1 VSEVQGGESTA
12 LLYAS
17 AAFYRAHGLGNDYLV
32 FERGESASG
41 WLVSP
46 GAIQEI
52 CHRGR
57 GAGSD
62 GLVILLDSQPR
73 DRIYPLRMFNPDGTE
88 FERSGNGL
96 RVLASYL
103 YRAGRVGRASFEVRS
118 GGSTIPITVHEATP
132 LGSYDVSV
140 VMGAAR
146 VGLDAVDGDASALDS
161 AGHAVHPTLGPVAFV
176 PVSVGNPH
184 AVVFPEPDASAP
196 IDDVGPFLSKHR
208 AFPRGVN
215 VQIADVP
222 APDRMRIAIWERG
235 VGRTSASGT
244 SACASV
250 VAAVHTGRLRP
261 GRVVVEME
269 GGRVRVSVTPD
280 LEVTLRGPVED
291 VEEGL
296 LTVGLL
302 RRLAEA
308 EEDSGLERPLGTD
321 AAQ

>member
-1 VSEVQGGESTA
+1 MSDGEGAGSKA
-12 LLYAS
+12 PLYAS
-17 AAFYRAHGLGNDYLV
+17 ATFYRAHGLGNDYLV
-32 FERGESASG
+32 FEAGESANG
-41 WLVSP
+41 WRVSP
-46 GAIQEI
+46 AAVQEI

-57 GAGSD
+57 GVGSD
-62 GLVILLDSQPR
+62 GVVILLDSRPR
-73 DRIYPLRMFNPDGTE
+73 DGVYPLRMFNPDGSE

-103 YRAGRVGRASFEVRS
+103 HRAGRVGRASFEVRS

-140 VMGAAR
+140 VMGGAR
-146 VGLDAVDGDASALDS
+146 VGLDAVAGDPSALDT
-161 AGHAVHPTLGPVAFV
+161 AGHAVHPTLGPLAFV

-184 AVVFPEPDASAP
+184 TVVFPEPGTLLP

-208 AFPRGVN
+208 AFARGVN
-215 VQIADVP
+215 VQVAEVP

-261 GRVVVEME
+261 GRVTVEME

-280 LEVTLRGPVED
+280 LEVTLRGPVEE
-291 VEEGL
+291 VEEGR
-296 LTVGLL
+296 LTIGLL
-302 RRLAEA
+302 RRLADA
-308 EEDSGLERPLGTD
+308 EERLGLD
-321 AAQ
+321 AVQ